1 MGFLKNFIYKT
12 SYDIALKQYNKNLYT
27 RSNFPLSTQ
36 KDASSGGGAS
46 AVIVG
51 LAKRLGLRFGDL
63 ASTDFEDPE
72 YDFDDI
78 DSAYDTDSYVRQGI
92 DKYIEQIFKEGWK
105 FYGKNENAVEYIN
118 TRFRFMSEAT
128 GVPTEQ
134 FLVEVAECIVKYNN
148 AVLAKSRMND
158 PSQLPQGESVAGID
172 GKEPIVGYFPLHPGT
187 LKQKRDKNGL
197 VKGWQQQSADGSQ
210 TVKFKPE
217 DIVHIYYKRRIGYA
231 FGTPFLVT
239 VLDDIRV
246 LRFLEENTVN
256 MLYKHINPFFHI
268 AVGDKDSPGSE
279 PEISD
284 VKTKLDSMDVDA
296 GFVTSNRVVI
306 SAVESN
312 KTISA
317 EPYLQY
323 FENRVFSGL
332 GIPSVKF
339 GRGGTANRNTADSM
353 TDEMSDRIKAF
364 QLCIEKGITFHIVK
378 ELLIEGGFDPL
389 NNPDDMVVFEFL
401 ENDMDRKIKAEVHAL
416 YKYEHNGITEDE
428 MRDEIGKDPITDRAL
443 MYQTLITQA
452 NTLFEAQT
460 TAQFSPTP
468 TTSSSSSSS
477 TKGTKSTNNKNTPTN
492 QHGTKTSSK
501 KTTNS
506 LVKAVIENDIDFLKS
521 ELNINDIGAKA
532 ICKVLKNR
540 INVTNL
546 NNNIYVETLE
556 DRIKN
561 MSKVFANKIQEE
573 NNAN

>member
-1 MGFLKNFIYKT
+1 MGIIKNFLNNT
-12 SYDIALKQYNKNLYT
+12 SYSIALKQYKKNLYK
-27 RSNFPLSTQ
+27 RDNISLHTQ
-36 KDASSGGGAS
+36 KDASSSGGAS

-72 YDFDDI
+72 YNFDDI
-78 DSAYDTDSYVRQGI
+78 DGAYDTDSYVRQGI

-105 FYGKNENAVEYIN
+105 FYGKNENAVEYIK
-118 TRFRFMSEAT
+118 TRFRFMAESTAT
-128 GVPTEQ
+128 TTEQ
-134 FLVEVAECIVKYNN
+134 FLVEIAECVVKYNN
-148 AVLAKSRMND
+148 VILAKSRMND
-158 PSQLPQGESVAGID
+158 PSQLPQGESVSGID
-172 GKEPIVGYFPLHPGT
+172 GKEPVVGYFPLHPAT
-187 LKQKRDKNGL
+187 LKQKRDKNGV
-197 VKGWQQQSADGSQ
+197 VKGWQQESADGSV
-210 TVKFKPE
+210 TVKFRPE

-231 FGTPFLVT
+231 FGTPFLIS

-279 PEISD
+279 GEITD
-284 VKTKLDSMDVDA
+284 VKEKLDTMDVDA
-296 GFVTSNRVVI
+296 GFVTSNRVLI
-306 SAVESN
+306 TAIESN

-364 QLCIEKGITFHIVK
+364 QLCIEQGVTFHIVK

-389 NNPDDMVVFEFL
+389 NNPDDIVTFEFL
-401 ENDMDRKIKAEVHAL
+401 ENDMDRKIKAEVHSI
-416 YKYEHNGITEDE
+416 YKYEHNSITEDE

-452 NTLFEAQT
+452 NAQVEAQAK
-460 TAQFSPTP
+460 AQFSN
-468 TTSSSSSSS
+468 TSTS
-477 TKGTKSTNNKNTPTN
+477 GTKSTNNKNTPTN
-492 QHGTKTSSK
+492 QHGTKTSPK

-506 LVKAVIENDIDFLKS
+506 LISLVIENDTVGIKNMLD
-521 ELNINDIGAKA
+521 ITDIGASV
-532 ICKVLKNR
+532 ICSVFKDK
-540 INVTNL
+540 INTKFLDNY
-546 NNNIYVETLE
+546 IYVESLE
-556 DRIKN
+556 ERINNVSVAFKDIN
-561 MSKVFANKIQEE
+561 VQEE
-573 NNAN
+573 RNEN